1 MKTAS
6 SMTRLL
12 AILVTVTG
20 ASARAGTGASALT
33 GGMLH
38 NAKSAPYDEQIAMM
52 RDVDMSTTAASA
64 LLEGSD
70 SKATAVAVTGGGD
83 VQQVMC
89 ASMILLVLRAFCQ
102 RCAGVQQHGGKS

>member
-1 MKTAS
+1 MKASS
-6 SMTRLL
+6 SMTRFLALL
-12 AILVTVTG
+12 ATATC

-38 NAKSAPYDEQIAMM
+38 NTKSTPYDEQIAMM

-70 SKATAVAVTGGGD
+70 SKATAVAVTGGED
-83 VQQVMC
+83 VTEV
-89 ASMILLVLRAFCQ
+89 
-102 RCAGVQQHGGKS
+102 RCATVNVLV